1 MTTVEF
7 REFASGYSLAK
18 RLTWFLQRAYA
29 SITFRY
35 KLRRTLARISRL
47 DERRLKDAGFDPRGG
62 HNALHIQLCGKLRAT
77 GDPVSPAGR
86 MTGKSS
92 HPASAATAPNRHTAK
107 FAQEITM
114 SNSTH
119 SDRTWPLSTWLSVV
133 SLTFGAFALISSE
146 LLPMAVLTPMAADL
160 GVSEGA
166 AGQAVTLTAI
176 FAGIAA
182 PTVALIIG
190 RLDRKLINLVLCML
204 VIASNVAVAFTSDY
218 FVLLAA
224 RMLLGIAIGGFF
236 ALAGA
241 TVVRL
246 VTMQDMGKG
255 MSIVFFGL
263 SAGLVV
269 APAFST
275 LIGEAFGWR
284 AAFMAAAG
292 AGLLALLLQAACL
305 PSVPATG
312 ATSLSS
318 LLGLLKRRPVRV
330 GLVVGLLFF
339 GGEVS
344 GFTFMR
350 PYLEA
355 NGLDAT
361 TIAPVLLV
369 LGLASLA
376 GSAIA
381 GMFADRMLH
390 EGFGATFLVLA
401 VATIGLLSLGT
412 SYVAVLAFAAAW
424 GLAIGAGPVMTQTW
438 MGRAA
443 PDQLEGVGG
452 LFLAVIQFGVT
463 LGAIAG
469 GIAVDL
475 VGTSAPLYVTT
486 ACAVLAAVLIA
497 TQRAPGVNSQT
508 PASALAP
515 AE

>member
-1 MTTVEF
+1 MSETV
-7 REFASGYSLAK
+7 
-18 RLTWFLQRAYA
+18 
-29 SITFRY
+29 
-35 KLRRTLARISRL
+35 
-47 DERRLKDAGFDPRGG
+47 P
-62 HNALHIQLCGKLRAT
+62 
-77 GDPVSPAGR
+77 
-86 MTGKSS
+86 KSS
-92 HPASAATAPNRHTAK
+92 V
-107 FAQEITM
+107 
-114 SNSTH
+114 
-119 SDRTWPLSTWLSVV
+119 WPISTWLSVI
-133 SLTFGAFALISSE
+133 SLTFGSFALISSE

-160 GVSEGA
+160 GVTEGA
-166 AGQAVTLTAI
+166 AGQAVTLTAL

-190 RLDRKLINLVLCML
+190 RLDRKLINLALCVL
-204 VIASNVAVAFTSDY
+204 VIASNIAVAFTSDY

-224 RMLLGIAIGGFF
+224 RMLLGVAIGGFF

-246 VTMQDMGKG
+246 VTIEDMGKG
-255 MSIVFFGL
+255 MSIVFMGL

-269 APAFST
+269 APALAT

-292 AGLLALLLQAACL
+292 CGLLALLLQTVCL
-305 PSVPATG
+305 PSVPATS

-318 LLGLLKRRPVRV
+318 LFGLLKRRPVRV

-350 PYLEA
+350 PYLET
-355 NGLDAT
+355 NGGLDPTA
-361 TIAPVLLV
+361 IAAVLLT

-381 GMFADRMLH
+381 GVFADRMLRD
-390 EGFGATFLVLA
+390 GFATTFLVLA
-401 VATIGLLSLGT
+401 IATIGLLTLST
-412 SYVAVLAFAAAW
+412 SYVAMLAFAAAW
-424 GLAIGAGPVMTQTW
+424 GMAIGAGPVMTQTW

-452 LFLAVIQFGVT
+452 IFLAVIQFGVT

-469 GIAVDL
+469 GIAMDV
-475 VGTSAPLYVTT
+475 VGTSAPLYVTVT
-486 ACAVLAAVLIA
+486 CAILAAVLIA
-497 TQRAPGVNSQT
+497 TQRAPDGVSQT
-508 PASALAP
+508 PALAMDP